1 MEVLLPACTRRS
13 MWSTQSCV
21 PHRQPCAGGWLLVL
35 SSPALLCRFLLWCAV
50 FSWGRLFLWG
60 RLSSLRPAFQPAWAP
75 FTHCSQPNRVRP
87 RWSEPPGFPP
97 RPLRGARSLA
107 CHTGSP
113 VPVVGFWSFPLLR
126 SCAGFSCGARSSRG
140 AGSFCGAGFLACGR
154 LSSRPGCPLPT
165 ALNPTASAPGG
176 ASRPAFHPGLSVERA
191 VLRATPAALCRWLAA
206 KPFSV
211 KPCGACLQ
219 ACGRHSCRPGRPSPA
234 ARRQTAA
241 ARAAALDK
249 PGMLLYRTVLPGG

>member
-1 MEVLLPACTRRS
+1 MEVLLPACTRRPARPPWRRVPERAALCRGGPACPPLLPPVVEQAARLATPAS
-13 MWSTQSCV
+13 PWSAQSCV

-35 SSPALLCRFLLWCAV
+35 SSPPPLCRFLLWCAV

-113 VPVVGFWSFPLLR
+113 VPVVGLWPFPLLR
-126 SCAGFSCGARSSRG
+126 PCAGFS
-140 AGSFCGAGFLACGR
+140 
-154 LSSRPGCPLPT
+154 
-165 ALNPTASAPGG
+165 
-176 ASRPAFHPGLSVERA
+176 
-191 VLRATPAALCRWLAA
+191 
-206 KPFSV
+206 FST
-211 KPCGACLQ
+211 
-219 ACGRHSCRPGRPSPA
+219 SP
-234 ARRQTAA
+234 
-241 ARAAALDK
+241 
-249 PGMLLYRTVLPGG
+249 